1 MNASLIEA
9 HDQQQRARIDVS
21 EVQQH
26 APKIST
32 TPSFNKPPPKKKPD
46 NIPQSSHIEQL
57 SRPPTTSLRLVL
69 TVLMNLNP
77 GRPEHVAEM
86 TDKPFCYRSIQAIHF
101 CFSF

>member
-9 HDQQQRARIDVS
+9 HDQQQRARFRRIDVS

-32 TPSFNKPPPKKKPD
+32 TPSSNKPPPKKKLD

-57 SRPPTTSLRLVL
+57 SRPTNDLPKTG
-69 TVLMNLNP
+69 LN
-77 GRPEHVAEM
+77 
-86 TDKPFCYRSIQAIHF
+86 RSDEPQSWSPRARSRDD
-101 CFSF
+101 C